1 MAMSYV
7 TESSHVRTLDGRW
20 TDVGRTWTDGH
31 GRTLD
36 GRWTDMDM
44 DGHWTDIEWTL
55 NGH

>member
-1 MAMSYV
+1 MC
-7 TESSHVRTLDGRW
+7 GRW
-20 TDVGRTWTDGH
+20 MDI